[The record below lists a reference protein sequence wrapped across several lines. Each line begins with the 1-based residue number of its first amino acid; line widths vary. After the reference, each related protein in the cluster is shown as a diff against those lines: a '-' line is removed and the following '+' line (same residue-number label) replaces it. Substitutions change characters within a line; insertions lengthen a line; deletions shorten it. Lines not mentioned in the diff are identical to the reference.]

1 MKKAALLLTAV
12 LAACGGGGNNSTL
25 PTPAPNPSPT
35 VPSPSP
41 DPTPSPSPGSPP
53 VTPDGKPAPATF
65 TPALLEMDALEG
77 DTVSSS
83 VDLRHNIAA
92 NETLNVRIEVP
103 ALFNPAVS
111 VRSYG
116 QTANATLNLS
126 KSAPAGIHTGVIKVQ
141 LCRDSPQD
149 CNRPYLS
156 SPWVLPYKITVHSI
170 GPKLTDLRP
179 LSGQPVGWMQ
189 GYGNARSSSNIDST
203 ETFDPTKFS
212 VRWHKKATNPT
223 TMDPDFVAQGGVV
236 SVQKGNLN
244 ELGRTLEAISEASGE
259 LVWQRSISSYS
270 RGAVI
275 VQGRIYLLELVNPM
289 LFQLNGYE
297 LSTGARLVSADT
309 PYGGDQLL
317 VADTNS
323 IYGRSPVLR
332 WDAITGN
339 LLWRA
344 APSEESIQPNRMVR
358 SGDYLYT
365 YDRPGIQRF
374 DITTG
379 ARTSLTPATSPSAG
393 GHMVVADQ
401 RGSLFTIFS
410 AGGWVSVR
418 RFSTENNA
426 QVWQR
431 DLTNGTVSSASLSS
445 GSMPAVDANNLYLV
459 ARGQNDD
466 APTIWALSAS
476 DGADKWRRSIP
487 GLSHYVRLVSA
498 GNLLFVSSYSPEA
511 TRTVAIDKNT
521 GEIVWSIPVAG
532 SLALSEN
539 GTLYIARATYFNE
552 GGSLT
557 AINLR

>member
-25 PTPAPNPSPT
+25 PTPAPTPSPT

-41 DPTPSPSPGSPP
+41 DPTPSPSPGAPP

-83 VDLRHNIAA
+83 VDLSHNIAT

-141 LCRDSPQD
+141 LCRDLPQD

-170 GPKLTDLRP
+170 GPKLTDLHP
-179 LSGQPVGWMQ
+179 LSGQPEGWTQ
-189 GYGNARSSSNIDST
+189 DYGNARSSSNIDTT
-203 ETFDPTKFS
+203 EIFDPTKFS
-212 VRWHKKATNPT
+212 VRWHKRPANPAP
-223 TMDPDFVAQGGVV
+223 MDPVFVAQGGVV

-244 ELGRTLEAISEASGE
+244 EIGRTLEAFSEASGE
-259 LVWQRSISSYS
+259 LVWRRSISSYS

-275 VQGRIYLLELVNPM
+275 VQGRIYLLEFVNPS
-289 LFQLNGYE
+289 LSQLNSYE
-297 LSTGARLVSADT
+297 LSTGSRLVLADT
-309 PYGGDQLL
+309 SDGGDQLL

-339 LLWRA
+339 LLWKA
-344 APSEESIQPNRMVR
+344 APSAESFQPNRMVR
-358 SGDYLYT
+358 SGDYLYA
-365 YDRPGIQRF
+365 YAIPGVQRF
-374 DITTG
+374 DVATG
-379 ARTSLTPATSPSAG
+379 ARTPLTPATSPSAG
-393 GHMVVADQ
+393 GHKVSADR
-401 RGSLFTIFS
+401 RGNLFTSFD

-418 RFSTENNA
+418 RFSTETNT

-431 DLTNGTVSSASLSS
+431 DLTNSSVNLYSA
-445 GSMPAVDANNLYLV
+445 GGHAVDTNSLYLGV
-459 ARGQNDD
+459 KPYGEHE
-466 APTIWALSAS
+466 APFIWAFSTS
-476 DGADKWRRSIP
+476 DGVDKWRKNIP
-487 GLSHYVRLVSA
+487 GLAQNVSLVSA
-498 GNLLFVSSYSPEA
+498 GNLLFASSYSPEA
-511 TRTVAIDKNT
+511 TRTVALDKNT